1 MRVIGLDLGER
12 RIGVAVSDTAQ
23 TIASPHSYIEV
34 PKADTPRQILKQ
46 KLPALV
52 AELEAEAVVV
62 GLPLSLSGELGPAAQ
77 AAQSVCEA
85 LAELLD
91 IPVLSHDERLTSA
104 IADRALKQTKLSGR
118 KRRAKIDKVAAAVML
133 QSWLDAR

>member
-34 PKADTPRQILKQ
+34 PKAATPRQVLKQ
-46 KLPALV
+46 QLPTLAH
-52 AELEAEAVVV
+52 ELEAEAVVV

-77 AAQSVCEA
+77 ATQSVCAE
-85 LAELLD
+85 LAEVLD
-91 IPVLSHDERLTSA
+91 IPVLTHDERLTTA
-104 IADRALKQTKLSGR
+104 IADRALKQTNLSGP